1 MPDGSEAIAVRVVS
15 RIAELPAAEWDLCAG
30 ANPFVSHAFLSAL
43 EDSGS
48 ATGETGWLPQHLV
61 IAGRDQRL
69 MGAVPLYL
77 KSHSYGEYVFDWG
90 WADAYERAGGSY
102 YPKLQACVPFTP
114 VTGPRLLLHP
124 ASEQPPVARA
134 LMAGM
139 LELARQTQVSS
150 LHVTFPTEAEWRDLG
165 EAGFLLRTGLQYHW
179 ENRGYGSFD
188 DFLASLASRKRK
200 AIKKERRCVA
210 ESGVRLRALTGG
222 EIEPRHWDAFYRFYR
237 ATTDK
242 KWGPSYLTRE
252 FFHLLGQTLG
262 DRVVLIVAE
271 WQGEPVG
278 AALNLLGNEPE
289 GGVLYGRNWGGV
301 GRFKFL
307 HFEACYYQ
315 AIDYAIRHGL
325 ARVEAGAQG
334 EHKIQRGYMPATT
347 YSAHW
352 IRDPALRQAVAHF
365 LERERRAIDEEQN
378 ILESFAPFR
387 KDGGMGPPQS

>member
-15 RIAELPAAEWDLCAG
+15 RIAELPAAEWDLLAG

-48 ATGETGWLPQHLV
+48 ATGETGWLPRHLV

-124 ASEQPPVARA
+124 DCERPPVARA

-139 LELARQTQVSS
+139 LELARRTQVSS

-188 DFLASLASRKRK
+188 DFLGTLASRKRK

-210 ESGVRLRALTGG
+210 ESGVSLRALTGG
-222 EIEPRHWDAFYRFYR
+222 EIEPRHWDAFYRFYC

-278 AALNLLGNEPE
+278 AALNLLGDEPE

-352 IRDPALRQAVAHF
+352 IRDPALSQAVAHF
-365 LERERRAIDEEQN
+365 LERERRAIDHEQN

-387 KDGGMGPPQS
+387 KDGS

>member
-1 MPDGSEAIAVRVVS
+1 MPDGSDAIEVRVVS
-15 RIAELPAAEWDLCAG
+15 RIAELPAAEWDLLAG

-69 MGAVPLYL
+69 IGAVPLYL

-139 LELARQTQVSS
+139 LELARRTQVSS

-188 DFLASLASRKRK
+188 DFLGTLASRKRK

-210 ESGVRLRALTGG
+210 ESGVSLRALTGG
-222 EIEPRHWDAFYRFYR
+222 EIEPRHWDAFYRFYC

-278 AALNLLGNEPE
+278 AALNLLGDEPE

-365 LERERRAIDEEQN
+365 LERERRAIDHEQN

-387 KDGGMGPPQS
+387 KDGG

>member
-30 ANPFVSHAFLSAL
+30 PNPFVSHAFLSAL
-43 EDSGS
+43 EESGS
-48 ATGETGWLPQHLV
+48 ATRETGWLPQHLV

-124 ASEQPPVARA
+124 DCERPPVARA
-134 LMAGM
+134 LTAGM
-139 LELARQTQVSS
+139 LELARRTQVSS

-165 EAGFLLRTGLQYHW
+165 EAGFLRRTGLQYHW
-179 ENRGYGSFD
+179 ENRGYASFD

-200 AIKKERRCVA
+200 AIKKERRAVA
-210 ESGVRLRALTGG
+210 ESGVGLRALTGG
-222 EIEPRHWDAFYRFYR
+222 EIEPRHWDAFHRFYR
-237 ATTDK
+237 ATSDK
-242 KWGPSYLTRE
+242 KWGPAYLTRE
-252 FFHLLGQTLG
+252 FFHRLGETMG
-262 DRVVLIVAE
+262 ERVVLIVAE

-278 AALNLLGNEPE
+278 AALNLVGDEPE

-301 GRFKFL
+301 DRFKFL

-315 AIDYAIRHGL
+315 AIDYAIRHRL

-334 EHKIQRGYMPATT
+334 EHKIQRGYLPATT

-387 KDGGMGPPQS
+387 KDGS